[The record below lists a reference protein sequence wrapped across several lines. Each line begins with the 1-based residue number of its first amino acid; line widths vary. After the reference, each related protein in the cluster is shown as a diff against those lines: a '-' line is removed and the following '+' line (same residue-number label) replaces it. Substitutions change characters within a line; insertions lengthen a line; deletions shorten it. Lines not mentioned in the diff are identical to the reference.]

1 MQVKN
6 VMQTQVLSVSR
17 GTTLSQLIGMF
28 GKFHSFPVVPVVDEN
43 QVLIGTVHLCD
54 LFDVFKPAHQ
64 DILRRNPLSMLNRE
78 PMDIFD
84 LDIEEG
90 MGSLVIA
97 ADIMDR
103 KIIKIEED
111 QRLKEAYDLMQLHG
125 QGAIPVIDRNK
136 KLVGIISVFD
146 ILMQIFKKK
155 GII

>member
-28 GKFHSFPVVPVVDEN
+28 GKFHSFPVVLVVDEN

-103 KIIKIEED
+103 KIVKIEED
-111 QRLKEAYDLMQLHG
+111 QSLKEAYDLMQLHG